1 MHVHICVCVCVFME
15 SPISPVSTKY
25 YCEESCEEAGKLIF
39 VSSGGSIWFAEQ
51 FLTTGFSLVF

>member
-1 MHVHICVCVCVFME
+1 MHVYICVCVCVFME

-25 YCEESCEEAGKLIF
+25 YCEEAGKLIF